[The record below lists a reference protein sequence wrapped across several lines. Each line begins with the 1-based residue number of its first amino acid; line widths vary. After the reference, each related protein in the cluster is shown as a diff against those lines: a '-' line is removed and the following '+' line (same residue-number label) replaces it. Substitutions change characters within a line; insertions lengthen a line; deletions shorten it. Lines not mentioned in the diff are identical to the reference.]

1 MCLIWFCLGRFWS
14 RGDGESQGKPLQ
26 TIKSTYMCVVF
37 LLKQMSPKAS
47 TMYIRFT
54 HDYLNEKESRIHSS
68 SEVTHTDDLQG

>member
-1 MCLIWFCLGRFWS
+1 MTGNR
-14 RGDGESQGKPLQ
+14 RGNLLQ

-68 SEVTHTDDLQG
+68 S